1 MEAFSEVEGLVA
13 TLSRDDVDTD
23 QIIPKQ
29 FLKRTGREGY
39 GEACFFDWRYD
50 AGGRE
55 RPEFELNHPA
65 YRGAEILL
73 AGRNFGCGSS
83 REHAVWALSQM
94 GFRVVVAPTFADIFR
109 TNALQN
115 GLLPVGLDDTTCA
128 DLRQRAGRRDGYRL
142 IVDLR
147 AQEVRDREGRR
158 ASFHLDPF
166 WRECLL
172 AGLDPLGMALREEEA
187 ISGFERARSPLLP
200 TTRHRWE

>member
-1 MEAFSEVEGLVA
+1 MVEGLAA

-29 FLKRTGREGY
+29 FLKSTGRAGY
-39 GEACFFDWRYD
+39 GAACFFDWRYD
-50 AGGRE
+50 AEGRD
-55 RPEFELNHPA
+55 RPDFELNDPA

-83 REHAVWALSQM
+83 REHAVWALAQM
-94 GFRVVVAPTFADIFR
+94 GFRVVVAPSFADIFC

-115 GLLPVGLDDTTCA
+115 GLLPVALAESDCA
-128 DLRQRAGRRDGYRL
+128 DLQLRARRRDGYRL
-142 IVDLR
+142 IVDLP

-158 ASFHLDPF
+158 AQFQLDPF

-172 AGLDPLGMALREEEA
+172 AGLDPLGMALREEAA
-187 ISGFERARSPLLP
+187 IAAFEQARSPLLP
-200 TTRHRWE
+200 NTRHRWE